1 MVVRPQAQTGERT
14 SRECKIALTY
24 SCILEVSWNVRGN
37 LGKQSSPMPKISTV
51 TMLKPKHGVIILEE
65 VLKVTVL
72 KKNLSK
78 EQVSSSFMHFYAEDS
93 FSFFR

>member
-1 MVVRPQAQTGERT
+1 M
-14 SRECKIALTY
+14 IALTY
-24 SCILEVSWNVRGN
+24 SCILEVSWNVGGN

-72 KKNLSK
+72 KKL
-78 EQVSSSFMHFYAEDS
+78 EQGTSLLFLHAFLC
-93 FSFFR
+93 

>member
-1 MVVRPQAQTGERT
+1 MYDSTNIFMQ
-14 SRECKIALTY
+14 
-24 SCILEVSWNVRGN
+24 VSWNVRGN

-72 KKNLSK
+72 KKL
-78 EQVSSSFMHFYAEDS
+78 EQGTSLLFLHAFLC
-93 FSFFR
+93 